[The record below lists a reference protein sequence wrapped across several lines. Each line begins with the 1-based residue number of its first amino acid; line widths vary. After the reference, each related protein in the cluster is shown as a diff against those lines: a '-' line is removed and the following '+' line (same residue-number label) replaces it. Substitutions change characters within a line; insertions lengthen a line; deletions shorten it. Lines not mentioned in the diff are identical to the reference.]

1 MTNTTTA
8 ADWIEQFRS
17 EYERYGS
24 MAFRHRLSVADIC
37 ERRAHEALRAAVAAE
52 PIRAFR
58 VCGARRTKACHWQY
72 WDYVLVDIV
81 PAKSRPG
88 AAIRLASAGAERR
101 FRSQQKA
108 LRLGKE
114 HYPDRLSLGI
124 GAWQRLSDY
133 DGVLQFVNWL
143 IDASPEYC
151 QRHPEL
157 ATIASD
163 LSAALSLAE
172 LV

>member
-1 MTNTTTA
+1 MTATVSI
-8 ADWIEQFRS
+8 DWIEQFRS
-17 EYERYGS
+17 EYERYRR
-24 MAFRHRLSVADIC
+24 MAFRHRLPVSELC

-58 VCGARRTKACHWQY
+58 VCGAKTSKACPWQY

-88 AAIRLASAGAERR
+88 AAVRLASAGAERR
-101 FRSQQKA
+101 FRSPEKA
-108 LRLGKE
+108 LRLGRE
-114 HYPDRLSLGI
+114 HYPERLSLGI
-124 GAWQRLSDY
+124 GAWQRLADY
-133 DGVLQFVNWL
+133 DGVLFFLNWL
-143 IDASPEYC
+143 TKEAPAYC

-157 ATIASD
+157 AIIASD

>member
-1 MTNTTTA
+1 MITA
-8 ADWIEQFRS
+8 AVDWIEQFRS
-17 EYERYGS
+17 EYERYQS

-37 ERRAHEALRAAVAAE
+37 ERRAHAALRAAVAAE

-58 VCGARRTKACHWQY
+58 VCGVRSTKACPWQY

-81 PAKSRPG
+81 PSKNRPG
-88 AAIRLASAGAERR
+88 AAVRLASAGAERR

-124 GAWQRLSDY
+124 GAWQRLADY
-133 DGVLQFVNWL
+133 DGVLQFIRWL
-143 IDASPEYC
+143 VDASPEYC

-157 ATIASD
+157 AEIATD
-163 LSAALSLAE
+163 LSAAIPLAE

>member
-1 MTNTTTA
+1 MTTA
-8 ADWIEQFRS
+8 DWDWVSQFRS
-17 EYERYGS
+17 EYERYKG
-24 MAFRHRLSVADIC
+24 MIFRHRLSVADLC
-37 ERRAHEALRAAVAAE
+37 ECRAHAALRAAVAAE

-58 VCGARRTKACHWQY
+58 VCGAPSSKACPWRY

-88 AAIRLASAGAERR
+88 AAVRLASAGAERR
-101 FRSQQKA
+101 FRSVEKA

-124 GAWQRLSDY
+124 GAWQRLNDY
-133 DGVLQFVNWL
+133 DGVLQFVRWL
-143 IDASPEYC
+143 VDASPDYC
-151 QRHPEL
+151 HRHPEL
-157 ATIASD
+157 ATIATD
-163 LSAALSLAE
+163 LSAALALAE